1 MQNTQDPA
9 RKISIEEDQNKFLA
23 VILACLAIIA
33 LQIIF
38 GFN

>member
-9 RKISIEEDQNKFLA
+9 RKISVEDQNKFLA